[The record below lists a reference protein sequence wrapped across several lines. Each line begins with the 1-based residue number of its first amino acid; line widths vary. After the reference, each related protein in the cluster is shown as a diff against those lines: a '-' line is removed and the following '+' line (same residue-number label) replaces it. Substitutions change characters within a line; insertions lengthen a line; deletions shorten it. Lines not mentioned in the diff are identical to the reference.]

1 MFSKRRRLRFI
12 SKNELCVYMG
22 CVSTTLISNPLCYIS
37 IRSFLDHSLV
47 NFSGQ
52 IKAFLNPETFPKKT
66 TNYFNARRFDLISLS
81 AGFRRARLPGYMGDC
96 KT

>member
-1 MFSKRRRLRFI
+1 MCLHGLRFHNTDLE
-12 SKNELCVYMG
+12 SSLR
-22 CVSTTLISNPLCYIS
+22 YIS

-52 IKAFLNPETFPKKT
+52 IKAFLNPETFPKNT

-81 AGFRRARLPGYMGDC
+81 AGFRRARLPGYIGDC

>member
-1 MFSKRRRLRFI
+1 MCLHGLRFHNTDLE
-12 SKNELCVYMG
+12 SSLH
-22 CVSTTLISNPLCYIS
+22 YIG
-37 IRSFLDHSLV
+37 IRSFLDHSLA

-52 IKAFLNPETFPKKT
+52 MKAFLNPETFPKNT
-66 TNYFNARRFDLISLS
+66 ANHFNARRFDLISLS

>member
-1 MFSKRRRLRFI
+1 MCLHGLRFHNTDLE
-12 SKNELCVYMG
+12 SSLR
-22 CVSTTLISNPLCYIS
+22 YIS
-37 IRSFLDHSLV
+37 IRSFLDHSLA

-52 IKAFLNPETFPKKT
+52 MKAFLNPETFPKNT
-66 TNYFNARRFDLISLS
+66 TNHFNARRFDLISLS

>member
-1 MFSKRRRLRFI
+1 MCLHGLRFHNTDLE
-12 SKNELCVYMG
+12 SSLH
-22 CVSTTLISNPLCYIS
+22 YIS
-37 IRSFLDHSLV
+37 IRSFLDHSLA

-52 IKAFLNPETFPKKT
+52 MKAFLNPETFPKNT
-66 TNYFNARRFDLISLS
+66 ANYFNARRFDLISLS

>member
-1 MFSKRRRLRFI
+1 MCLHGLRFHNTDLE
-12 SKNELCVYMG
+12 SSLR
-22 CVSTTLISNPLCYIS
+22 YIS

-47 NFSGQ
+47 NFIDQ
-52 IKAFLNPETFPKKT
+52 MKAFLNPETFPKNT
-66 TNYFNARRFDLISLS
+66 ANYFNARRFDLISLS

>member
-1 MFSKRRRLRFI
+1 MCLHGLRFHNTDLE
-12 SKNELCVYMG
+12 SSLH
-22 CVSTTLISNPLCYIS
+22 YIS
-37 IRSFLDHSLV
+37 IRSFLDHSLA

-52 IKAFLNPETFPKKT
+52 MKAFLNPETFPKNT
-66 TNYFNARRFDLISLS
+66 ANHFNARRFDLISLS

>member
-1 MFSKRRRLRFI
+1 MCLHGLRFHNTDLE
-12 SKNELCVYMG
+12 SSLR
-22 CVSTTLISNPLCYIS
+22 YIS

-52 IKAFLNPETFPKKT
+52 IKAFLNPETFPKNT

-81 AGFRRARLPGYMGDC
+81 AGFSRARLPGYMGDC

>member
-1 MFSKRRRLRFI
+1 MCLHGLRFHNTDLE
-12 SKNELCVYMG
+12 SSLR
-22 CVSTTLISNPLCYIS
+22 YIS

-52 IKAFLNPETFPKKT
+52 IKAFLNPETFPKNT

>member
-1 MFSKRRRLRFI
+1 MCLHGLRFHNTDLE
-12 SKNELCVYMG
+12 SSLR
-22 CVSTTLISNPLCYIS
+22 YIS
-37 IRSFLDHSLV
+37 IRSFLDHSLA

-52 IKAFLNPETFPKKT
+52 MKEFLNPEIFPKNT
-66 TNYFNARRFDLISLS
+66 ANHFNARRFDLISLS

>member
-1 MFSKRRRLRFI
+1 MCLHGLRFHNTYLE
-12 SKNELCVYMG
+12 SSLR
-22 CVSTTLISNPLCYIS
+22 YIS
-37 IRSFLDHSLV
+37 VRSFLDHSLA

-52 IKAFLNPETFPKKT
+52 MKAFLNPETFPKNT
-66 TNYFNARRFDLISLS
+66 ANHFNARRFDLISLS

>member
-1 MFSKRRRLRFI
+1 MCLHGLRFHNTDLE
-12 SKNELCVYMG
+12 SSLR
-22 CVSTTLISNPLCYIS
+22 YIS

-52 IKAFLNPETFPKKT
+52 MKAFLNPETFPKNT
-66 TNYFNARRFDLISLS
+66 ANYFNARRFDLISLS

>member
-1 MFSKRRRLRFI
+1 MCLHGLRFHNTDLE
-12 SKNELCVYMG
+12 SSLR
-22 CVSTTLISNPLCYIS
+22 YIS

-52 IKAFLNPETFPKKT
+52 IKAFLNPETFPKNT
-66 TNYFNARRFDLISLS
+66 ANYFNARRFDLISLS

>member
-1 MFSKRRRLRFI
+1 MCLHGLRFHNTDLE
-12 SKNELCVYMG
+12 S
-22 CVSTTLISNPLCYIS
+22 SLCYIS
-37 IRSFLDHSLV
+37 IRSFLDHSLA

-52 IKAFLNPETFPKKT
+52 MKAFLNPETFPKNT
-66 TNYFNARRFDLISLS
+66 ANHFSARRFDLISLS

>member
-1 MFSKRRRLRFI
+1 MCLHGLRFHNTDLE
-12 SKNELCVYMG
+12 S
-22 CVSTTLISNPLCYIS
+22 SLCYIS
-37 IRSFLDHSLV
+37 IRSFLDHSLA

-52 IKAFLNPETFPKKT
+52 MKAFLIPETFPKNT
-66 TNYFNARRFDLISLS
+66 ANHFNARRFDLISLS

>member
-1 MFSKRRRLRFI
+1 MCLHGLRFHNTDLE
-12 SKNELCVYMG
+12 SSLH
-22 CVSTTLISNPLCYIS
+22 YIS
-37 IRSFLDHSLV
+37 IRSFLDHSLA

-52 IKAFLNPETFPKKT
+52 MKAFLNPETFPK
-66 TNYFNARRFDLISLS
+66 NIANHFNARRFDLISLS

>member
-1 MFSKRRRLRFI
+1 MCLHGLRFHNTDLE
-12 SKNELCVYMG
+12 SSLR
-22 CVSTTLISNPLCYIS
+22 YIS

-52 IKAFLNPETFPKKT
+52 LKAFLNPETFPKNT

>member
-1 MFSKRRRLRFI
+1 MCLHGLRFHNTDLE
-12 SKNELCVYMG
+12 SSLR
-22 CVSTTLISNPLCYIS
+22 YIS

-52 IKAFLNPETFPKKT
+52 MKAFLYPETFPKNT
-66 TNYFNARRFDLISLS
+66 ANYFNARRFDLISLS

>member
-1 MFSKRRRLRFI
+1 MCLHGLRFH
-12 SKNELCVYMG
+12 NTDL
-22 CVSTTLISNPLCYIS
+22 VSSLCYIS
-37 IRSFLDHSLV
+37 IRSFLDHSLA
-47 NFSGQ
+47 NFSGRM
-52 IKAFLNPETFPKKT
+52 KAFLNPETFPKNT